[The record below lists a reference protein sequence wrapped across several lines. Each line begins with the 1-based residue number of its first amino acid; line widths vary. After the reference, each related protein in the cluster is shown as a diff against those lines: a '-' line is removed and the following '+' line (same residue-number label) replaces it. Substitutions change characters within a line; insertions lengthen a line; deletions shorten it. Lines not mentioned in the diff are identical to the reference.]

1 MTSHSFSIP
10 MADRCRLSRARNP
23 ARGFSLIEALV
34 TLVVLSIG
42 MLALANLQLQTLV
55 DSRTAA
61 MRNYAALMA
70 YNLADQIRSNSTAVT
85 NGTFNV
91 PKSSDPVAKCFTAAG
106 CTPDEMAIT
115 AYATWLADVRE
126 SMPGGDGIVC
136 TDSTPNDGAGSA
148 EDKNGC
154 EKEVNAPYVIK
165 IFWSEDN
172 GGTPQR
178 FSTALI
184 P

>member
-1 MTSHSFSIP
+1 MTPTSP
-10 MADRCRLSRARNP
+10 LTPTADRRRPSRARM

-70 YNLADQIRSNSTAVT
+70 YNLADQIRSNSTAVA
-85 NGTFNV
+85 NGKFNI
-91 PKSSDPVAKCFTAAG
+91 PTATAVASCFAAAG
-106 CTPDEMAIT
+106 CSPDEMATT

-136 TDSTPNDGAGSA
+136 KDSTPNDGTGSA

-154 EKEVNAPYVIK
+154 EKDANAPYVIK
-165 IFWSEDN
+165 IFWREDSS
-172 GGTPQR
+172 GTPQL

>member
-1 MTSHSFSIP
+1 MTPYPSPTP
-10 MADRCRLSRARNP
+10 MAGRYRPSRARRA

-70 YNLADQIRSNSTAVT
+70 YNLADQIRSNGVAVAA
-85 NGTFNV
+85 GKFNM
-91 PKSSDPVAKCFTAAG
+91 PAAEPVANCFAAAG
-106 CTPDEMAIT
+106 CTPEQMATT

-136 TDSTPNDGAGSA
+136 TDSSPNDGTSSEEG
-148 EDKNGC
+148 KNGC
-154 EKEVNAPYVIK
+154 EKDVNAPYVIK

-172 GGTPQR
+172 GGTPR
-178 FSTALI
+178 LFSTALI

>member
-1 MTSHSFSIP
+1 MTPYPSP
-10 MADRCRLSRARNP
+10 APKADRCRPRARH
-23 ARGFSLIEALV
+23 ARRGFSLIEALV

-55 DSRTAA
+55 DSRTSA

-70 YNLADQIRSNSTAVT
+70 YNLADQIRSNGVAVT

-91 PKSSDPVAKCFTAAG
+91 PKNTPVANCFAQKG
-106 CTPDEMAIT
+106 CTPDEMATT
-115 AYATWLADVRE
+115 AYATWLADVKE

-136 TDSTPNDGAGSA
+136 QDSSPNDGSGSA
-148 EDKNGC
+148 DGQNGCDKNP
-154 EKEVNAPYVIK
+154 NAPYVIK
-165 IFWSEDN
+165 IFWREDN
-172 GGTPQR
+172 GATTQL